1 MKSKYYFD
9 ENFVYTEDT
18 SMRYVK
24 TLGMS
29 LNKILAG
36 PIGYNLEV
44 VNAHIIR
51 CLDLTLL
58 KKET

>member
-18 SMRYVK
+18 SMRYMR
-24 TLGMS
+24 TLDIS
-29 LNKILAG
+29 LNTSLAA
-36 PIGYNLEV
+36 PIVYNLEV